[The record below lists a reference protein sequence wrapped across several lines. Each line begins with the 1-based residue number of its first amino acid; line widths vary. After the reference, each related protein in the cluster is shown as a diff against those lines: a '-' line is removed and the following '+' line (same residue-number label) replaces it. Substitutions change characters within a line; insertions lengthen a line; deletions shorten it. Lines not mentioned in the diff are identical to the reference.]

1 MFPNSFWKI
10 KLRKLLRWHGRAFH
24 LRNDAMTYALP
35 TRGAHEVNAVASS
48 WIRPAR
54 RIRDLL
60 ESEVSIQPIKE
71 RGSTMNPTM
80 EGCVKMARNLKV
92 SRPETLIPSSLKALV
107 ALLGLILLLGLAA
120 PGSLQAQDPA
130 DPAST
135 EGSSPDG
142 SDDENADEDERNA
155 TDASGSSNASGFDS
169 FVMSEGKFPV
179 LSLLRF
185 IQRTSGKFVNYPS
198 ASNDPAFA
206 EETFVDVVGDVDPLT
221 YPIVQAILETNG
233 YEMWESTLDD
243 GTVVIN
249 VRATTARTQ
258 PPSDPVSPIIVA
270 GAESTGEAGEALATL
285 VLQLKFVETSVVR
298 QALQELL
305 GIQGAGSQS
314 GSLKIVTVTNNETL
328 IIKAKMRVLDH
339 IQRLVEYIDVLVEGP
354 EELLVIRELFYAD
367 AQDIVSIVQEA
378 LNDNSTFGSTGRRT
392 SPTTQQGRATG
403 TANRSSIGRGSALA
417 GEATRLIADN
427 RTQKIII
434 QSSDPAELDLVQQL
448 IDELDTKIRNIRN
461 TTWIYKVHYLK
472 AEELA
477 DTIRPLVD
485 ENGSLR
491 RSGSSS
497 SRTTSRTT
505 GRGTA
510 GAGGVQQQQQFTQTQ
525 IVPHEPTNSLI
536 IQAEP
541 EEYEQIE
548 IILKQID
555 KRRRQV
561 FLEVALVQVKDSSS
575 LNYTLEF
582 LAGNLDDQALTGV
595 LLSAFGGSEVVP
607 NLDPNGVITGI
618 NRIPGIGG
626 AGLSAVLQQDGQFP
640 LIMNALKSD
649 EDSNIL
655 ATPFILADDNQE
667 NSISVQTEIFY
678 TTSNTTTVT
687 TTTSQQSESAG
698 ITLSL
703 VPTISSEV
711 VLLALELEVS
721 SFSGVSDGTG
731 ALPDRSTNVISS
743 KVTIPD
749 GGMFIIGGLAQMSA
763 GAIQS
768 KVPLLGD
775 LPFIGA
781 LFQSSGASTSRDN
794 LYVFLSAHIL
804 DDDRF
809 NNLGDFTRDA
819 IHGVRSFQDDLRLQQ
834 FSDPD
839 NERDMELRPL
849 VRPGDGTAAEQQ
861 P

>member
-1 MFPNSFWKI
+1 
-10 KLRKLLRWHGRAFH
+10 
-24 LRNDAMTYALP
+24 
-35 TRGAHEVNAVASS
+35 
-48 WIRPAR
+48 
-54 RIRDLL
+54 
-60 ESEVSIQPIKE
+60 
-71 RGSTMNPTM
+71 MNPTM

-92 SRPETLIPSSLKALV
+92 SRPETLIPGSLKALV

-135 EGSSPDG
+135 EAG
-142 SDDENADEDERNA
+142 SDDENADEDERTA
-155 TDASGSSNASGFDS
+155 ADASGSDDASRFDS

-185 IQRTSGKFVNYPS
+185 IQRTTGKFVNYPS

-258 PPSDPVSPIIVA
+258 PPSDPVSPIIEA
-270 GAESTGEAGEALATL
+270 GAESTGEAGDALATL
-285 VLQLKFVETSVVR
+285 VLQLKYVETSVVR

-339 IQRLVEYIDVLVEGP
+339 IQRLVEYIDVQVEGP
-354 EELLVIRELFYAD
+354 EEVLVIRELFYAD

-392 SPTTQQGRATG
+392 SPTTPQGRTTG
-403 TANRSSIGRGSALA
+403 TANRSSLGRGSALA

-497 SRTTSRTT
+497 SRTTSRTS

-678 TTSNTTTVT
+678 TTSNTTNVN

-839 NERDMELRPL
+839 NERDVELRPL

>member
-1 MFPNSFWKI
+1 
-10 KLRKLLRWHGRAFH
+10 
-24 LRNDAMTYALP
+24 
-35 TRGAHEVNAVASS
+35 
-48 WIRPAR
+48 
-54 RIRDLL
+54 
-60 ESEVSIQPIKE
+60 
-71 RGSTMNPTM
+71 
-80 EGCVKMARNLKV
+80 MARNSKV
-92 SRPETLIPSSLKALV
+92 STSETLIFTSWMAPL
-107 ALLGLILLLGLAA
+107 ALLVLFITLSIVLPTAML
-120 PGSLQAQDPA
+120 AQDPP
-130 DPAST
+130 DPVSEEETSEETAR
-135 EGSSPDG
+135 EGAATAAGAND
-142 SDDENADEDERNA
+142 SDV
-155 TDASGSSNASGFDS
+155 SNPA
-169 FVMSEGKFPV
+169 MYRMEEGKFPV
-179 LSLLRF
+179 LSLMRF

-198 ASNDPAFA
+198 AGKDPAFA

-233 YEMWESTLDD
+233 YELWESTLDD

-258 PPSDPVSPIIVA
+258 PPSDPVSPII
-270 GAESTGEAGEALATL
+270 EAGSDQVSESGDELATL
-285 VLQLKFVETSVVR
+285 VLQLKHVETAVVR

-339 IQRLVEYIDVLVEGP
+339 IQRLVEYIDVEVRGP

-378 LNDNSTFGSTGRRT
+378 LSDTSSAGSTGRRT
-392 SPTTQQGRATG
+392 STPTSQAGRG
-403 TANRSSIGRGSALA
+403 GSTANRGSVGRGTGQV
-417 GEATRLIADN
+417 GESTRLIADN
-427 RTQKIII
+427 RTQKILI
-434 QSSDPAELDLVQQL
+434 QSSDPAELDLVHQL
-448 IDELDTKIRNIRN
+448 IDELDTKVRNIRN
-461 TTWIYKVHYLK
+461 TTWIYKVNYLK

-477 DTIRPLVD
+477 DNIRQLV
-485 ENGSLR
+485 EGSEGSLR
-491 RSGSSS
+491 RGSSS
-497 SRTTSRTT
+497 RGGTSRTS
-505 GRGTA
+505 GRGTTG
-510 GAGGVQQQQQFTQTQ
+510 GAGGVQQQQQFTPTR
-525 IVPHEPTNSLI
+525 IVPHEQTNSLI

-548 IILKQID
+548 AILKQID

-582 LAGNLDDQALTGV
+582 LAGNLDDQALTGI
-595 LLSAFGGSEVVP
+595 LLSSFGASEVIP
-607 NLDPNGVITGI
+607 NVDPNGVITGV

-626 AGLSAVLQQDGQFP
+626 AGLNAILQQDGQFP
-640 LIMNALKSD
+640 LIMSALKSD

-667 NSISVQTEIFY
+667 NSISVQNEIFY
-678 TTSNTTTVT
+678 TSSNTTNVN

-703 VPTISSEV
+703 IPTISSEV
-711 VLLALELEVS
+711 VLLELELEVS
-721 SFSGVSDGTG
+721 SFSGVSNSTG
-731 ALPDRSTNVISS
+731 ALPDRSTNIISS

-749 GGMFIIGGLAQMSA
+749 GGMFIIGGLAQMAESEVK
-763 GAIQS
+763 S

-775 LPFIGA
+775 LPFIGT
-781 LFQSSGASTSRDN
+781 LFQSSGSNSTRDN

-804 DDDRF
+804 DDDHF
-809 NNLGDFTRDA
+809 NNLGDFTKDA

-834 FSDPD
+834 FTDP
-839 NERDMELRPL
+839 NNKRDQQLAPL
-849 VRPGDGTAAEQQ
+849 IRPGLTATEAEKT

>member
-1 MFPNSFWKI
+1 
-10 KLRKLLRWHGRAFH
+10 
-24 LRNDAMTYALP
+24 
-35 TRGAHEVNAVASS
+35 
-48 WIRPAR
+48 
-54 RIRDLL
+54 
-60 ESEVSIQPIKE
+60 
-71 RGSTMNPTM
+71 MNPTT
-80 EGCVKMARNLKV
+80 EGCVTMARNSKV
-92 SRPETLIPSSLKALV
+92 STKETLIFSSSRAPV
-107 ALLGLILLLGLAA
+107 ALLVLFISLSIAL
-120 PGSLQAQDPA
+120 PGAVLAQDPP

-135 EGSSPDG
+135 EEAAEESARKEAG
-142 SDDENADEDERNA
+142 NAA
-155 TDASGSSNASGFDS
+155 DASSAADADDSAASNPD
-169 FVMSEGKFPV
+169 MYRMEEGKFPV
-179 LSLLRF
+179 LSLMRF
-185 IQRTSGKFVNYPS
+185 IQRTTGKFVNYPS
-198 ASNDPAFA
+198 TGNDPAFA

-258 PPSDPVSPIIVA
+258 PPTDPVSPII
-270 GAESTGEAGEALATL
+270 EAGSEPDSETGDELATL
-285 VLQLKFVETSVVR
+285 VLQLQHVETSVVR

-339 IQRLVEYIDVLVEGP
+339 IQRLVEYIDVEVRGP
-354 EELLVIRELFYAD
+354 EEVLVIRELFYAD

-378 LNDNSTFGSTGRRT
+378 LSDTSAFGSTGRRT
-392 SPTTQQGRATG
+392 PTPSNSGARG
-403 TANRSSIGRGSALA
+403 GSTANRGTLGRGSTQA
-417 GEATRLIADN
+417 GESTRLIADN
-427 RTQKIII
+427 RTQKILI
-434 QSSDPAELDLVQQL
+434 QSSDPAELDLVHQL
-448 IDELDTKIRNIRN
+448 IDELDTKVRNIRN
-461 TTWIYKVHYLK
+461 TTWIYKVNYLK

-477 DTIRPLVD
+477 DNIRQLV
-485 ENGSLR
+485 EGSEGSLR
-491 RSGSSS
+491 RGST
-497 SRTTSRTT
+497 SRGTTSRNSRGTT
-505 GRGTA
+505 GGT
-510 GAGGVQQQQQFTQTQ
+510 GGVQQQQQFTPTR

-541 EEYEQIE
+541 EEFEQIE
-548 IILKQID
+548 AILTQID
-555 KRRRQV
+555 KRRSQV

-582 LAGNLDDQALTGV
+582 LAGNLDDQALTGII
-595 LLSAFGGSEVVP
+595 LSSFGASEVLP
-607 NLDPNGVITGI
+607 NVDPNGVITGV

-626 AGLSAVLQQDGQFP
+626 SGISGVIQQDGQFP
-640 LIMNALKSD
+640 LIMSALKSD

-667 NSISVQTEIFY
+667 NSISVQNEIFY
-678 TTSNTTTVT
+678 TSSNTTNVN

-703 VPTISSEV
+703 IPTISSEV
-711 VLLALELEVS
+711 VLLELELEVS

-749 GGMFIIGGLAQMSA
+749 GGMFIIGGLAQMA
-763 GAIQS
+763 EGKIQS

-775 LPFIGA
+775 LPIIGK
-781 LFQSSGASTSRDN
+781 LFQSSGSNTARDN

-804 DDDRF
+804 NDDRF

-819 IHGVRSFQDDLRLQQ
+819 IHGVRSFQDDLQLQQ

-839 NERDMELRPL
+839 NVRDQELAPL
-849 VRPGDGTAAEQQ
+849 VRPGTAATEAEKT